1 MAVIDFQASR
11 EMPVPARIVYSV
23 IADYHKGHP
32 AILPKPPFIDLVVE
46 QGGTG
51 AGTVFR
57 ARMRLLGKQ
66 SSFRAAISEPEPGRV
81 LIEMA
86 LDQDLQTFFIVEPIG
101 DVSAE
106 RSRTTFH
113 TVINVPGIA
122 GMIQKWIVPR
132 LLLPAYHQELA
143 NLEAHAQALW
153 WVEQGHDREGA
164 GVRSCAGNPP
174 N

>member
-1 MAVIDFQASR
+1 MATIDFQASR

-23 IADYHKGHP
+23 LADYHKGHP
-32 AILPKPPFIDLVVE
+32 AILPKLPFIDLVVE

-57 ARMRLLGKQ
+57 ARMKMLGKE
-66 SSFRAAISEPEPGRV
+66 SVLHAAVSEPEPGRV
-81 LIEMA
+81 LLEKS
-86 LDQDLQTFFIVEPIG
+86 LDSNLQTRFIVEPLGAPGSG
-101 DVSAE
+101 DE

-113 TVINVPGIA
+113 TIINVPGIA
-122 GMIQKWIVPR
+122 GLIQKWIVPR

-153 WVEQGHDREGA
+153 WVEKAKPG
-164 GVRSCAGNPP
+164 
-174 N
+174 

>member
-1 MAVIDFQASR
+1 MGWRGSMAIIDFKASR
-11 EMPVPARIVYSV
+11 EMPVPAHIVYGV

-51 AGTVFR
+51 AGTVI
-57 ARMRLLGKQ
+57 RMRMKMLGKE
-66 SSFRAAISEPEPGRV
+66 SVLRAAVNEPEPGRV
-81 LIEMA
+81 LLEKA
-86 LDQDLQTFFIVEPIG
+86 LDQDLQTRFIVEPVVVQGSG
-101 DVSAE
+101 DE

-113 TVINVPGIA
+113 TIINAPGIA
-122 GMIQKWIVPR
+122 GLIQKWIVPR

-153 WVEQGHDREGA
+153 WVEKAKPG
-164 GVRSCAGNPP
+164 
-174 N
+174 